1 MTLDEYEQVMHE
13 LSEDTCSYASLILEL
28 INENRALKQRLGDTP
43 SPLPRDSYGYIEYD
57 TNLLDN
63 IIHVDNYEQIES
75 VYVIGDLVDENREFN
90 TAFEFIEW
98 NERYVLLMDKAKGE
112 LLKSRSIYKLRIN
125 FILLQCAIKL
135 IVLATRAKKRVQIE
149 YAIGGKRAEL
159 LKQEYEADFIVE
171 TI

>member
-1 MTLDEYEQVMHE
+1 
-13 LSEDTCSYASLILEL
+13 
-28 INENRALKQRLGDTP
+28 
-43 SPLPRDSYGYIEYD
+43 
-57 TNLLDN
+57 
-63 IIHVDNYEQIES
+63 
-75 VYVIGDLVDENREFN
+75 
-90 TAFEFIEW
+90 
-98 NERYVLLMDKAKGE
+98 MDKAKGE